1 MREYEYYQRIAVTIS
16 FQKGRFPMK
25 RLLLVSAALLMIVAI
40 APAANSQASSS
51 QKPATALP
59 WDWNGFYV
67 GGHLGG
73 VWPHLNITDVG
84 YNGYSFA
91 AAGTAGQVFHAGN
104 TAILGGGQVGWD
116 HQQRSLVY
124 GIEGAFGWMN
134 LNGSTLDPGT
144 ASNTQAGMNA
154 GMYENVAGRFGKAFG
169 PALLYGKGG
178 LALFQ
183 GDRTFSS
190 EVTDITS
197 ITHNS
202 VFYGYVAGGGV
213 EYHLKSNWF
222 AKVEYLHQGF
232 ASQTYNVVTSSGGPW
247 PFKEQFSGDTVNV
260 GFNYKFHCK
269 SPAKSKH

>member
-1 MREYEYYQRIAVTIS
+1 
-16 FQKGRFPMK
+16 MK
-25 RLLLVSAALLMIVAI
+25 RLLLVSAALLMIVAV

-67 GGHLGG
+67 GGHVGG

-84 YNGYSFA
+84 YDGHSFA
-91 AAGTAGQVFHAGN
+91 AAGTAGQVFQAGN

-124 GIEGAFGWMN
+124 GVEGAFGWMN

-144 ASNTQAGMNA
+144 GSNTMAGMNA
-154 GMYENVAGRFGKAFG
+154 GMYENVTGRLGKAFG
-169 PALLYGKGG
+169 PVLLYGKGG
-178 LALFQ
+178 LALFH
-183 GDRTFSS
+183 GKEAFSTQTPVYLS
-190 EVTDITS
+190 NTDIGV
-197 ITHNS
+197 NK
-202 VFYGYVAGGGV
+202 GYVAGGGV

-222 AKVEYLHQGF
+222 AKAEYLHQGF
-232 ASQTYNVVTSSGGPW
+232 ASQTFNVLVSSGGPY
-247 PFKEQFSGDTVNV
+247 PFKMQLAGDTVSV